1 MGRRRSKDGHLPAR
15 MYLRSGRY
23 YYVTT
28 MGKWV
33 GLSNLYPEAMRKY
46 ADLIDDH
53 MVVITISNLIDRYMS
68 EVAPTKAENT
78 YKVQLRQSKY
88 LKAAFGH
95 MKPDQLNKRGV
106 YKYIDERS
114 KKAPVGANREIAL
127 LSHMFKK
134 AIRWGVADDNPCIG
148 VERNKEKPRER
159 YIEDHEYL
167 AFKAFAGD
175 QIAAYM
181 DFKYATGLRRCDILR
196 IRLDQFQDDGI
207 HLTVSKTNKRT
218 VIDWSPN
225 LHIAVDTV
233 KALRTRVGS
242 MYLFSTRNGMNYTD
256 DGFSSIWQR
265 KMRKALEEGVLA
277 ERFTDHDIRAKTA
290 SDTDLEHAQSLLG
303 HASSTITNRVYRNRK
318 AAHVVP
324 LDQKV
329 LEK

>member
-1 MGRRRSKDGHLPAR
+1 MGRRRSKNSHLPER

-23 YYVTT
+23 YYVTPV
-28 MGKWV
+28 GKWIA
-33 GLSNLYPEAMRKY
+33 LSKLYPEAMRKY

-53 MVVITISNLIDRYMS
+53 MAVNTIGDLIARYMK

-78 YKVQLRQSKY
+78 FKIQLRQSKY
-88 LKAAFGH
+88 LQAAFGH
-95 MKPDQLNKRGV
+95 MRPDQLDQRGV

-114 KKAPVGANREIAL
+114 KKAPVGANREVAL

-134 AIRWGVADDNPCIG
+134 AIRWGFADNNPCIG
-148 VERNKEKPRER
+148 VERNTEKPRER
-159 YIEDHEYL
+159 YIEDQEYL

-175 QIAAYM
+175 QISAYM
-181 DFKYATGLRRCDILR
+181 DFKYATALRRCDILR
-196 IRLDQFQDDGI
+196 IRLDQLKDDGI

-218 VIDWSPN
+218 VIEWTDN
-225 LHIAVDTV
+225 LHIAVDAV
-233 KALRTRVGS
+233 RALRTRIGS
-242 MYLFSTRNGMNYTD
+242 LYLFSTRKGLPYTD

-265 KMRKALEEGVLA
+265 KMRKALEEGVLL

-290 SDTDLEHAQSLLG
+290 SDTNLEHAQSLLG
-303 HASSTITNRVYRNRK
+303 HASATITNKVYRNRK

-324 LDQKV
+324 LEKKV